1 MSSRRESP
9 YAQFN
14 SYNKIEQQQKP
25 EPVREKFQP
34 PSQHPNQQQPSHQHP
49 NQQQQQPHPN
59 NHQQPSHQQ
68 PSHPQSRFKL
78 VESSAHLHEV
88 LTNGVNN
95 FRASFQAKNTQP
107 PPFKIFLKLY
117 TDWCGPCKNIA
128 PILDEI
134 SMYEQHRDVIFLM
147 FNADLMIKGQDAHSK
162 ALVSMLKIGAVPAF
176 FAIVDGRIIGNV
188 MGANVDEI
196 NGLLNSLQGHR
207 K

>member
-1 MSSRRESP
+1 MSTRRESP
-9 YAQFN
+9 YVQFN
-14 SYNKIEQQQKP
+14 SYNKMEQPKP

-34 PSQHPNQQQPSHQHP
+34 LQQQPSHQPHPNQQQPSHQPHP
-49 NQQQQQPHPN
+49 NQQQQQPQ
-59 NHQQPSHQQ
+59 HQQP
-68 PSHPQSRFKL
+68 PQSRFKL

-128 PILDEI
+128 PVLDEI

-147 FNADLMIKGQDAHSK
+147 FNADLMIKGQDPYSK
-162 ALVSMLKIGAVPAF
+162 ELVSMLKIGAVPAF
-176 FAIVDGRIIGNV
+176 FAVVDGRITGNV

-196 NGLLNSLQGHR
+196 KGLLNSLQGQR

>member
-34 PSQHPNQQQPSHQHP
+34 NQQQPHPNQQQPS
-49 NQQQQQPHPN
+49 QQQPSQYP
-59 NHQQPSHQQ
+59 QHQQ

-147 FNADLMIKGQDAHSK
+147 FNADLMIKGQDAYSK

-176 FAIVDGRIIGNV
+176 FAIVDGLIIGNV

-196 NGLLNSLQGHR
+196 NGLLNSLR

>member
-1 MSSRRESP
+1 MSTRRESP
-9 YAQFN
+9 YVQFN
-14 SYNKIEQQQKP
+14 SYNKMEQPKP

-34 PSQHPNQQQPSHQHP
+34 N
-49 NQQQQQPHPN
+49 QQQPHPN
-59 NHQQPSHQQ
+59 HQQQPSHQQ
-68 PSHPQSRFKL
+68 PHPNQQPPQSRFKL

-128 PILDEI
+128 PVLDEI

-147 FNADLMIKGQDAHSK
+147 FNADLMIKGQDPYSK
-162 ALVSMLKIGAVPAF
+162 ELVS
-176 FAIVDGRIIGNV
+176 
-188 MGANVDEI
+188 I
-196 NGLLNSLQGHR
+196 NYL
-207 K
+207 

>member
-34 PSQHPNQQQPSHQHP
+34 N
-49 NQQQQQPHPN
+49 QQQPHP
-59 NHQQPSHQQ
+59 QHQQ

-147 FNADLMIKGQDAHSK
+147 FNADLMIKGQDAYSK

-176 FAIVDGRIIGNV
+176 FAIVDGLIIGNV

-196 NGLLNSLQGHR
+196 NGLLNSLR

>member
-1 MSSRRESP
+1 MSTRRESP
-9 YAQFN
+9 YVQFN
-14 SYNKIEQQQKP
+14 SYNKMEQPKP

-34 PSQHPNQQQPSHQHP
+34 NQQQPNQQQPSHP
-49 NQQQQQPHPN
+49 NQHQQPQ
-59 NHQQPSHQQ
+59 QQPSHQQ
-68 PSHPQSRFKL
+68 PSHQQPPQSRFKL
-78 VESSAHLHEV
+78 VESSVHLHEV

-128 PILDEI
+128 PVLDEI

-147 FNADLMIKGQDAHSK
+147 FNADLMIKGQDPYSK
-162 ALVSMLKIGAVPAF
+162 ELVSMLKIGAVPAF
-176 FAIVDGRIIGNV
+176 FAVVDGRITGTV

-196 NGLLNSLQGHR
+196 KGLLNSLQGHR